1 MNRAYYYAI
10 VNLIII
16 AQIVVSYL
24 IAGGFAYAIDDPYI
38 HLAVAKNLFYNG
50 TWGAVWNEFSGTSSS
65 ILFTV
70 LNWLLYVFLP
80 AAISEYYPMILN
92 VIAANLLVHLTFKL
106 SDEFNFDSK
115 LQLALFAILI
125 VYLPLVANV
134 MNGMEHLWHIFF
146 LGFYIINLKRIIANE
161 SYSPAVFYL
170 ATIFMSASRYEGLFV
185 VAAGF
190 LVLAINKKYLVSVL
204 QVLAAFLPLTIYG
217 LYSIGQG
224 GYFLP
229 NTLLAKGKA
238 LEPNIG
244 AIVVLV
250 QRVGEILMTKKQILP
265 SVVILL
271 ASGFYFAK
279 TKSKVALYLTIFVGL
294 VFLQHITFADFGW
307 FFRYEAYLIFMSGV
321 VLLLALKQLQSENK
335 LNKIV
340 VIAAIVISL
349 PLVYR
354 FVVSIERSNTSGKY
368 FKEVHEDYAHFVGNN
383 FEEDE
388 MIMAG
393 DIGTLCFFTQNPI
406 LDVNGLATGEVTEA
420 IRNGYQT
427 SEFLDSL
434 AAAWNT
440 DIAIMY
446 RTWEGELLSDNWK
459 NIGYWYQYN
468 PTAGDS
474 TYFGL
479 YTTNEDKVER
489 LESLFEENKRGADK
503 AQ

>member
-1 MNRAYYYAI
+1 
-10 VNLIII
+10 VSFII
-16 AQIVVSYL
+16 AD
-24 IAGGFAYAIDDPYI
+24 GFAYAIDDPYI
-38 HLAVAKNLFYNG
+38 HLAVAKNLFYNS

-65 ILFTV
+65 ILFTM

-106 SDEFNFDSK
+106 SDEFKFDKK

-161 SYSPAVFYL
+161 NYSPIVFYL

-190 LVLAINKKYLVSVL
+190 LVLAINKKYAVSVL
-204 QVLAAFLPLTIYG
+204 QVFAAFLPLTIYG
-217 LYSIGQG
+217 IYSMGQG

-238 LEPNIG
+238 LEPNLS
-244 AIVVLV
+244 AIIVLV

-271 ASGFYFAK
+271 ASGYYFARS
-279 TKSKVALYLTIFVGL
+279 KSKVSLYLTIFVGL

-321 VLLLALKQLQSENK
+321 VLLIALKQLHTENK
-335 LNKIV
+335 LNKLV

-368 FKEVHEDYAHFVGNN
+368 FKEVHEDYALFVRDNFDNN
-383 FEEDE
+383 E

-393 DIGTLCFFTQNPI
+393 DIGTLCFFTENPI

-427 SEFLDSL
+427 SNFMDSL
-434 AAAWNT
+434 AAAWDT
-440 DIAIMY
+440 DLAIMY
-446 RTWEGELLSDNWK
+446 RTWEGDLLSDKWK

-479 YTTNEDKVER
+479 YTTNEAKIER
-489 LESLFEENKRGADK
+489 LEQLFEKNKQEN
-503 AQ
+503 

>member
-1 MNRAYYYAI
+1 MNRAYYYVI

-16 AQIVVSYL
+16 AQLVVSYL
-24 IAGGFAYAIDDPYI
+24 VADGFAYAIDDPYI

-80 AAISEYYPMILN
+80 ATISEYFPMILN
-92 VIAANLLVHLTFKL
+92 IIAANLLVHLTFKM
-106 SDEFNFDSK
+106 SEEFSFGSK
-115 LQLALFAILI
+115 MQLALFAILI
-125 VYLPLVANV
+125 IYLPLVANV

-146 LGFYIINLKRIIANE
+146 IGFYIINLKRIISGEN
-161 SYSPAVFYL
+161 YSPTAFYL

-190 LVLAINKKYLVSVL
+190 LILAINKKYVLSVL
-204 QVLAAFLPLTIYG
+204 QVFAALLPLTIYG
-217 LYSIGQG
+217 VYSISQG

-238 LEPNIG
+238 LEPNMG
-244 AIVVLV
+244 AIVVLI
-250 QRVGEILMTKKQILP
+250 QRVGEILVSKKQILP

-271 ASGFYFAK
+271 ASGLYFAK
-279 TKSKVALYLTIFVGL
+279 SKSKVSLYLTLFVGL

-321 VLLLALKQLQSENK
+321 VLLIALRQLQTEGK
-335 LNKIV
+335 LNRII

-349 PLVYR
+349 PLAYR
-354 FVVSIERSNTSGKY
+354 FVVSVERSNTSGKY
-368 FKEVHEDYAHFVGNN
+368 FKEVHEDYALFVRDN
-383 FEEDE
+383 FDKDE

-393 DIGTLCFFTQNPI
+393 DIGTLCFFTENPI

-427 SEFLDSL
+427 SDYLDSL

-440 DIAIMY
+440 DVAIMY
-446 RTWEGELLSDNWK
+446 RTWEGDLLSDKWQ
-459 NIGYWYQYN
+459 NIGYWSQYN
-468 PTAGDS
+468 PTAGDN

-479 YTTNEDKVER
+479 YTTNKAKVER
-489 LESLFEENKRGADK
+489 LERLFRNK
-503 AQ
+503 